1 MSTVQ
6 STLSETQ
13 AAAFKEQLTD
23 GPIDYDGL
31 AAEYDA
37 DADTYHIETP
47 DQQIAVAADELSTV
61 DAEQAAY
68 ITNWYFYTQAVGS
81 ELKQAFCQWL
91 EQVDEHSVPER
102 YDALAAG
109 IEREWGQLAI
119 TTTISGDG
127 TRHYELRHVDDSDAE
142 ATTLTA
148 HTDPFDARDI
158 GTLDERDR
166 YRPLRTAP
174 SLKTGWIF
182 PDLTA
187 DELYEAVEAFY
198 PATVVNWHRE
208 QRGELDIDHWRDE
221 QDRQSGIYNLIT
233 VLPDEA
239 VDWAAAACC
248 DDSQCLKRRE
258 WQLSEDDPLAA
269 EGGDGVFPCRE
280 PCSMVVAAGREW
292 AKLERQE
299 TQTYEFELTPS
310 EKEQLESIIDAVA
323 DDEIDDIREAD
334 VDNGANRYRVRYLR
348 EKRVDEDGNLSGT
361 PTHPDEHNDEHNDE
375 HDDEHDTEHADGDD
389 VDTDHED

>member
-1 MSTVQ
+1 MPTAESN
-6 STLSETQ
+6 LSETQ
-13 AAAFKEQLTD
+13 LAAFRETLAAGT
-23 GPIDYDGL
+23 IEYDGL

-37 DADTYHIETP
+37 DEDTYHVETP
-47 DQQIAVAADELSTV
+47 DRQTIVGADELPV

-68 ITNWYFYTQAVGS
+68 ITNWYFYTQTVGS
-81 ELKQAFCQWL
+81 EVSRAFCRWL
-91 EQVDEHSVPER
+91 ELADEHSVPDR
-102 YDALAAG
+102 YAALESG
-109 IEREWGQLAI
+109 VDREWGQLAI
-119 TTTISGDG
+119 TTTLSADG
-127 TRHYELRHVDDSDAE
+127 TRRYEVRHVDDSDADVD
-142 ATTLTA
+142 ALTT

-158 GTLDERDR
+158 GTLDEAGR

-174 SLKTGWIF
+174 TLRSGWIV

-187 DELYEAVEAFY
+187 DGIYEAVEAFY

-258 WQLSEDDPLAA
+258 WQLSDEEPLDAD
-269 EGGDGVFPCRE
+269 GGNGTFPCRG

-292 AKLERQE
+292 AKLERE
-299 TQTYEFELTPS
+299 DTRTYEFELTPS
-310 EKEQLESIIDAVA
+310 EKEQLEAMIDAIA
-323 DDEIDDIREAD
+323 DDAVDEIREAD
-334 VDNGANRYRVRYLR
+334 VGEGANRYRVRYLR
-348 EKRVDEDGNLSGT
+348 EKRVDDHGNLSGT
-361 PTHPDEHNDEHNDE
+361 PTDPEDEQ
-375 HDDEHDTEHADGDD
+375 DGDASD
-389 VDTDHED
+389 DD

>member
-1 MSTVQ
+1 MSTVRP
-6 STLSETQ
+6 TLSEIQ
-13 AAAFKEQLTD
+13 LAAFKEHLAD
-23 GPIDYDGL
+23 GVVDHDGL

-37 DADTYHIETP
+37 EAEAYHIETP
-47 DQQIAVAADELSTV
+47 DYQINRSADELATV

-68 ITNWYFYTQAVGS
+68 ITNWYFYTHEAGS
-81 ELKQAFCQWL
+81 EVTRAFCRWL
-91 EQVDEHSVPER
+91 ELADEHSVPER
-102 YDALAAG
+102 YDALESG
-109 IEREWGQLAI
+109 ITREWGQLAL

-127 TRHYELRHVDDSDAE
+127 TRRYEVRHVDDSDAE
-142 ATTLTA
+142 ASSLIT
-148 HTDPFDARDI
+148 HTNPFDARDI
-158 GTLDERDR
+158 GTLDQKDR

-182 PDLTA
+182 PDLSA
-187 DELYEAVEAFY
+187 NEVYEAVEAFY
-198 PATVVNWHRE
+198 PATVVNWYRE

-258 WQLSEDDPLAA
+258 WQLSEDEPLDAD
-269 EGGDGVFPCRE
+269 GGDGVFPCRG

-292 AKLERQE
+292 AKLERQD

-310 EKEQLESIIDAVA
+310 EKEQIEDLIDTIA
-323 DDEIDDIREAD
+323 DDEIDEIREAD
-334 VDNGANRYRVRYLR
+334 VSKGANRWRVRYLR
-348 EKRVDEDGNLSGT
+348 EKRVDDHGNLSGT
-361 PTHPDEHNDEHNDE
+361 ATHSETNN
-375 HDDEHDTEHADGDD
+375 HD
-389 VDTDHED
+389 

>member
-1 MSTVQ
+1 MSTVEP
-6 STLSETQ
+6 TLSETQ
-13 AAAFKEQLTD
+13 LAAFREHLAD
-23 GPIDYDGL
+23 GAIDHDGL
-31 AAEYDA
+31 AADYDA
-37 DADTYHIETP
+37 DEDTYHIETA
-47 DQQIAVAADELSTV
+47 DRQTTVSADELPV

-68 ITNWYFYTQAVGS
+68 ITNWYFYTQQVGS
-81 ELKQAFCQWL
+81 EITQAFCRWL
-91 EQVDEHSVPER
+91 ELADERPVPDRYTALESGVD
-102 YDALAAG
+102 
-109 IEREWGQLAI
+109 REWGQLSI
-119 TTTISGDG
+119 TTTVSTDG
-127 TRHYELRHVDDSDAE
+127 TRHYEVRHVDDSDAE
-142 ATTLTA
+142 ATALTA
-148 HTDPFDARDI
+148 HTDPFEAHDI
-158 GTLDERDR
+158 GTLDAKGR

-174 SLKTGWIF
+174 SLDSGWIF
-182 PDLTA
+182 DDLTA
-187 DELYEAVEAFY
+187 NEVYEAVEAFY

-258 WQLSEDDPLAA
+258 WQLSDEEPLTA

-292 AKLERQE
+292 AKLERQD
-299 TQTYEFELTPS
+299 TRTYEFELTPS
-310 EKEQLESIIDAVA
+310 EKEQLEALIDTVA

-348 EKRVDEDGNLSGT
+348 EKRFDDEGNLSGT
-361 PTHPDEHNDEHNDE
+361 PTHPDG
-375 HDDEHDTEHADGDD
+375 HDGHKSDDGD
-389 VDTDHED
+389 H